1 MSYTLRRMTEAD
13 APLTI
18 DWMVRQYGFDRRE
31 VEEWVRTLKF
41 NWPLSVKA
49 IDDKGDV
56 IGLLNMSD
64 YRIEEETEAIIS
76 EKPELL
82 QKLNALRYTA
92 VFSFIVA
99 EPYRHTPL
107 NQQMIMEIWEELKAK
122 YDFVFVPVMHRL
134 KTHQYWK
141 RRGAIEFFRDQQ
153 SVYYIIPLS
162 SKTPLF

>member
-1 MSYTLRRMTEAD
+1 MTSAD
-13 APLTI
+13 SRETI
-18 DWMVRQYGFDRRE
+18 EWITRQYGFDRNE
-31 VEEWVRTLKF
+31 VAWWVENLHF
-41 NWPLSVKA
+41 NWSLSVKA
-49 IDDKGDV
+49 TDGNGTT

-76 EKPELL
+76 EQPELL

-107 NQQMIMEIWEELKAK
+107 NQQMIMEIWEELKAN

-153 SVYYIIPLS
+153 SVYYIIPLN